1 MEDLASAPLE
11 NVKEWGPES
20 ISGYKSTTDVCSVN
34 PQCRCCRKVLGGVTR
49 PPAVPCTF
57 P

>member
-1 MEDLASAPLE
+1 MEDLASVPLE

-34 PQCRCCRKVLGGVTR
+34 PQCRRCRKVLGGVAR
-49 PPAVPCTF
+49 LPAVPCTF